1 MSAISFKKGG
11 VIFKQGDASDCMYD
25 VLWGKVGIYAN
36 YGTPEEKLL
45 TTLET
50 EQFFGEMGMIEG
62 HPRSATAV
70 ALTSDTKV
78 FVITPESFH
87 TYFQESP
94 AKVLLIMQNMSRRL
108 RELTGEYLEAC
119 QTVADSVEAEKAG
132 GEISGEQKTNL
143 EKFSEIYLASLGSCA
158 ESYGGI

>member
-62 HPRSATAV
+62 LPRSATAV
-70 ALTSDTKV
+70 ALTNDTKV
-78 FVITPESFH
+78 RIITPE
-87 TYFQESP
+87 TFQELFRKSP
-94 AKVLLIMQNMSRRL
+94 ARVLMVITNMSRRI
-108 RELTGEYLEAC
+108 RELTIDYLTAC
-119 QTVADSVEAEKAG
+119 QTVAKSVEAEKAG
-132 GEISGEQKTNL
+132 AEIGGELRTDL
-143 EKFSEIYLASLGSCA
+143 EKLSQIYQQSGNAHGDN
-158 ESYGGI
+158 